1 MKFLKELRL
10 RPLDGVLLVVL
21 VALAFLPIFL
31 FANKGTAATEVQVK
45 LHGKVIKTL
54 DLSVNQKWTYE
65 SESGDVNKIQIK
77 DKKVR
82 VYEANCPDQIDVKA
96 GWKSK
101 NGETIVCLPHS
112 LVVEL
117 TGGKT
122 IQDGKTVD
130 YQ

>member
-10 RPLDGVLLVVL
+10 RPLDGVLLVLL
-21 VALAFLPIFL
+21 VGLSFLPIFL
-31 FANKGTAATEVQVK
+31 FSAKNTAATEAQIKV
-45 LHGKVIKTL
+45 HGKLIKTL
-54 DLSVNQKWTYE
+54 DLSVNQDWSYE
-65 SESGDVNKIQIK
+65 SKSGEINKVQVK

-82 VYEANCPDQIDVKA
+82 VYEANCPDQIDVDT

-101 NGETIVCLPHS
+101 NGDSIVCLPHS
-112 LVVEL
+112 FVIEL

>member
-10 RPLDGVLLVVL
+10 RPLDGILVVVLVVL
-21 VALAFLPIFL
+21 SFLPIFL
-31 FANKGTAATEVQVK
+31 FASRNTAATEVQVK
-45 LHGKVIKTL
+45 VHGKLVKTL
-54 DLSVNQKWTYE
+54 DLSVDQKWTYE
-65 SESGDVNKIQIK
+65 SDSGDVNKIQIK

-82 VYEANCPDQIDVKA
+82 VYEANCPDQVDVKA
-96 GWKSK
+96 GWKSR
-101 NGETIVCLPHS
+101 NGETLVCLPHS

>member
-10 RPLDGVLLVVL
+10 RPLDSVLLVFL
-21 VALAFLPIFL
+21 VALSFLPIFL
-31 FANKGTAATEVQVK
+31 FASQKTSASEAQIKV
-45 LHGKVIKTL
+45 HGKLIKTL
-54 DLSVNQKWTYE
+54 DLSVNQEWTYE
-65 SESGDVNKIQIK
+65 SSSGDINKVQVK
-77 DKKVR
+77 NKKVR

-101 NGETIVCLPHS
+101 NGDTIVCLPHS
-112 LVVEL
+112 FVVEL